1 MKTRM
6 TRNMKMKTTQTRN
19 MKTWMT
25 RPQWLW
31 RSWKSR
37 QRMKKL
43 RTFVFVSPRHC
54 ADEHSFLHV
63 ATAVASAVVS
73 VAAAVSLIAL

>member
-1 MKTRM
+1 
-6 TRNMKMKTTQTRN
+6 
-19 MKTWMT
+19 
-25 RPQWLW
+25 
-31 RSWKSR
+31 
-37 QRMKKL
+37 MKKL
-43 RTFVFVSPRHC
+43 RAFVFVSPRHC